1 VAVRAGESGRF
12 SPVEREIMDAPSL
25 ADPTLAATGTTLLA
39 VVAFAWFA
47 WRKGCRLLRGRRAKA
62 ASTPG
67 A

>member
-1 VAVRAGESGRF
+1 
-12 SPVEREIMDAPSL
+12 MDAPSL